1 MSTEPIT
8 RELIKSWSVEQMKRE
23 VRDPARLAEIN
34 AFLATPE
41 ASSLVAE
48 IVAEIPEV
56 PVVDPPALTPEE
68 QAAADAAAAEQARIA
83 AQVEADRVVAEKVVA
98 DAAAS
103 EAAREAKA
111 LKEAGITVY
120 RDDTGNITKL
130 VQEYQADDEHKNPI
144 GRSTHL
150 EAHSWVELSQKQK
163 EAHTQATRAFHRLK
177 TQKTTFNREQVV
189 GPVLMTDTELIQ
201 AAEDL
206 KSDNREK
213 SDAADRKIR
222 ADQILKDQQKL
233 TIDRE
238 NAHQKQVAYEWMT
251 RHISDFT
258 PCEANSK
265 ILSAYLKDNDLE
277 WSVDN
282 LELAFAATES
292 QLAPKEASVV
302 AVPVPELVDNPP
314 AAVPQEP
321 APVPAAA
328 ITPAPVVAAPEV
340 PAVPA
345 PAVNPQAPVAR
356 PGVNAGLIPGQQTG
370 QRPLVKPAG
379 LTKKDIK
386 AWTPEQMRKE
396 MKNPARLAEI
406 NRVLA
411 AR

>member
-68 QAAADAAAAEQARIA
+68 QAAADAVAAEQARIA

-98 DAAAS
+98 DVAAVAAS
-103 EAAREAKA
+103 EAAKP
-111 LKEAGITVY
+111 KKIIV
-120 RDDTGNITKL
+120 
-130 VQEYQADDEHKNPI
+130 EYQATDENDQPI
-144 GRSTHL
+144 GRPTHL
-150 EAHSWVELSQKQK
+150 EAFSWEEMSKKQQ
-163 EAHTQATRAFHRLK
+163 EAHVQATRAFHRLK
-177 TQKTTFNREQVV
+177 VQKTTFNREQPVV
-189 GPVLMTDTELIQ
+189 PATMTDMELIQ

-213 SDAADRKIR
+213 ADAADRKIR

-233 TIDRE
+233 SIDRE
-238 NAHQKQVAYEWMT
+238 NARQKQVAYEWMT

-292 QLAPKEASVV
+292 QLAPKEAPVV

-314 AAVPQEP
+314 AVVPQEP